1 MSRRRFLNHLKHLV
15 ICLAVGL
22 ALFAQPLDRFLDQ
35 PRPAGDGVRL
45 VIFNPIVHNLRGL
58 VALREKGILVVPGLT
73 VIGVFHV
80 RQQEDFEAARKF
92 VQANRLD
99 WIKFHA
105 VSAEISEPE
114 IFRKNACTPEVE
126 TILKKADGIIFFGG
140 SDIPA
145 TVFHPKTS
153 LLTEVE
159 DPFRNYLELSTIFQ
173 LLGGSQAPD
182 SHALLDARPGF
193 PILGICLGFQSLNVA
208 TGGSLI
214 QDIWSE
220 IYGKS
225 TIEDA
230 IALGP
235 EQWHSNP
242 YRRLSPLD
250 KVMAYN
256 FHSLQ
261 LKGKG
266 KFQAMDFKPTDHP
279 RVLSSHHQALG
290 ELGSG
295 WVSIA
300 TSRDGK
306 VVEAIEHQRFPN
318 VLGIQFHIEH
328 PQLWDTEPRFRQK
341 PGEPLTSYHAILAGS
356 PPSLAF
362 NRAIWTWFGD
372 RLQESRKA
380 PIPLPRVP

>member
-1 MSRRRFLNHLKHLV
+1 MV
-15 ICLAVGL
+15 ACLALGL
-22 ALFAQPLDRFLDQ
+22 ALGPALGLPLAAQPLERFLDQ
-35 PRPAGDGVRL
+35 PRPTGDGVRL

-58 VALREKGILVVPGLT
+58 VALRAKGILVVPGLT

-80 RQQEDFEAARKF
+80 RQKEDFEAARKF
-92 VQANRLD
+92 VQENHLD

-114 IFRKNACTPEVE
+114 IFRRNACTPEVE
-126 TILKKADGIIFFGG
+126 TILEKADGIIFFGG

-145 TVFHPKTS
+145 TVFHQKTS

-159 DPFRNYLELSTIFQ
+159 DPFRNYLELSAIFQ
-173 LLGGSQAPD
+173 LLGGSPD
-182 SHALLDARPGF
+182 PSSRALLNGRPGF
-193 PILGICLGFQSLNVA
+193 PILGICLGFQSLNVG

-214 QDIWSE
+214 QDIWSDF
-220 IYGKS
+220 YGK
-225 TIEDA
+225 TTVEDA
-230 IALGP
+230 ITLGP

-242 YRRLSPLD
+242 YRRLAPLD
-250 KVMAYN
+250 KLMAYN

-261 LKGKG
+261 LKDQG
-266 KFQAMDFKPTDHP
+266 KFTQALGFKPTDHP

-306 VVEAIEHQRFPN
+306 VVEAIEHRRFPN

-328 PQLWDTEPRFRQK
+328 PLLWETEPRFRQK

-362 NRAIWTWFGD
+362 NRAIWTWFGH
-372 RLQESRKA
+372 RLQESRKDFS
-380 PIPLPRVP
+380 PSTRVP